1 MPWNPPFRNAP
12 ELPGGTGL
20 SNVTVVVA
28 LAEIV
33 KVCAFDVPPPGAG
46 LNTVTCAVPG
56 LAMSVS
62 GIEALTCE
70 DETNAVGRSTL
81 FHRTIDPGM
90 KLLPF
95 TVSVNAGPPAVADV
109 GLRLVVVGTGLVAAV
124 IVNVCAFDVPPPG
137 AGLNTVTCAVPGLA
151 MSESGI
157 EALTCEDETNVV
169 GRFEPFHRTIDPG
182 MKLLPFTV
190 SVNAGPPAVADVGL
204 RLVVVGTGLVAAVI
218 VNVCAFDVPP
228 PGAGLN
234 TVTSAVPGLAMS
246 VSEIEALTCDDET
259 NAVGRLELFHR
270 TIDPGM
276 KLLPFTVS
284 VNAGPP
290 ALADVGLRLVVVG
303 TGLVAAVI

>member
-1 MPWNPPFRNAP
+1 MPWNTPFRNAP

-62 GIEALTCE
+62 GIEALTC
-70 DETNAVGRSTL
+70 
-81 FHRTIDPGM
+81 
-90 KLLPF
+90 
-95 TVSVNAGPPAVADV
+95 
-109 GLRLVVVGTGLVAAV
+109 
-124 IVNVCAFDVPPPG
+124 
-137 AGLNTVTCAVPGLA
+137 
-151 MSESGI
+151 
-157 EALTCEDETNVV
+157 
-169 GRFEPFHRTIDPG
+169 
-182 MKLLPFTV
+182 
-190 SVNAGPPAVADVGL
+190 
-204 RLVVVGTGLVAAVI
+204 
-218 VNVCAFDVPP
+218 
-228 PGAGLN
+228 
-234 TVTSAVPGLAMS
+234 
-246 VSEIEALTCDDET
+246 DDET

-290 ALADVGLRLVVVG
+290 AGVDAGDNPLVAG
-303 TGLVAAVI
+303 TGFELGPVCEKAMSSTPRSQPAVKFTVTVVEGCVHPVFTSCIVPTVMA